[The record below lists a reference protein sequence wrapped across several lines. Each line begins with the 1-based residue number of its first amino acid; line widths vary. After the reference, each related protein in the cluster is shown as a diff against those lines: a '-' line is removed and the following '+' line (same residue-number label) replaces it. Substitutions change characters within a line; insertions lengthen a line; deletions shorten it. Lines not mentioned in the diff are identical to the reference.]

1 MANSKPL
8 SANKLR
14 ILSELSAWRHYV
26 IWLQNS
32 LTQTQPRPS
41 QVLFWQVKCA
51 NQLFLVHL
59 AATWMMSNPLLR
71 VHEFDACNESQL
83 IRTNIKEKRDPS
95 PSKVRNVWSSQG
107 RTRLSSKNTSY
118 TPRFVNQTLGGCF
131 DENCPNF
138 KTLLQCKQ
146 NFGLG
151 LTLAGAIARIGA
163 TNRNAWLSRN
173 MFLSPTKGLCSKRW
187 YPLRS
192 VTAVINLLTSYF
204 IYHCRF
210 RSIPFLYQKN
220 VPWRAD

>member
-1 MANSKPL
+1 MRQSIVPRPL
-8 SANKLR
+8 SCHLDD
-14 ILSELSAWRHYV
+14 V
-26 IWLQNS
+26 QS
-32 LTQTQPRPS
+32 LTKSTRVWRMQWIAINQDKYQRKTWPVTVKGQERVIISRQTRP
-41 QVLFWQVKCA
+41 
-51 NQLFLVHL
+51 
-59 AATWMMSNPLLR
+59 
-71 VHEFDACNESQL
+71 
-83 IRTNIKEKRDPS
+83 
-95 PSKVRNVWSSQG
+95 
-107 RTRLSSKNTSY
+107 SSKNTSY